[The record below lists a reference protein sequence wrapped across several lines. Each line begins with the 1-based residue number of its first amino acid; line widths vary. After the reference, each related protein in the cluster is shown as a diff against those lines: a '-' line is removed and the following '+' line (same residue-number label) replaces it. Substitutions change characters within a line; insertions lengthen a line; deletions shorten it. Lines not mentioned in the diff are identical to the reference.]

1 MAKRLSR
8 PKPFSEKYI
17 DELSNQSGA
26 YVLWRKEGRK
36 PYIGSA
42 EAGNLKK
49 RVKQHFTKR
58 DKRYVTRFS
67 VLPTQGTREA
77 RKEEARLKDKLNPEQ
92 KI

>member
-1 MAKRLSR
+1 MAKRLSKS
-8 PKPFSEKYI
+8 KPFNEENIGKI
-17 DELSNQSGA
+17 PNQSGA
-26 YVLWRKEGRK
+26 YVLWRKRGRK

-42 EAGNLKK
+42 EAGNLRK

-77 RKEEARLKDKLNPEQ
+77 KKEEARLRDKLNPEQ
-92 KI
+92 EI